1 MQHHHAHATSS
12 RTTTLFARFTCNE
25 NNHLTQVATYFA
37 RAVFCFVALGHQW
50 MADGVAVGWF
60 LHSGKQKGEML
71 PEEHADFLG
80 HDDQNRSDSR
90 PTASLGLI
98 THILAD
104 WPTD

>member
-1 MQHHHAHATSS
+1 
-12 RTTTLFARFTCNE
+12 
-25 NNHLTQVATYFA
+25 
-37 RAVFCFVALGHQW
+37 

-98 THILAD
+98 THILAGWLTGWLAG
-104 WPTD
+104 WPTGRLNALFEACVTEISICSHSG